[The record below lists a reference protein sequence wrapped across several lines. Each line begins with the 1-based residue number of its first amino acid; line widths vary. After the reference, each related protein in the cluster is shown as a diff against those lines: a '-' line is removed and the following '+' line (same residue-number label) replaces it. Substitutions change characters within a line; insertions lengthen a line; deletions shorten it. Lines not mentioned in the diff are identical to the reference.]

1 MKPVHGIL
9 CSLLIWLSHPAI
21 ATEVQLYTLDCGTI
35 DVSDMASFDREG
47 RFAGQSITLK
57 VPCYLIRH
65 PKGDLIWDTGYDDA
79 LASKP
84 EGQGTTFHATMDR
97 TLASQL
103 ADLGLSLAD
112 VEFLSLSHWHPD
124 HAGNANLF
132 GASTWI
138 ANRAEHEFMF
148 SDAMQQARPGYSAL
162 QDAKTILFDETY
174 DVFGDGSAV
183 IYSTPG
189 HTPGHSVLLL
199 TLENAGPL
207 LFSGD
212 LHIFEEGR
220 SAASI
225 PTFNSDVEQ
234 TIQSMRLFEKLAAD
248 HGARIVIEHDKNHFD
263 AMPRFPNYLD

>member
-1 MKPVHGIL
+1 MKFSLVVFG
-9 CSLLIWLSHPAI
+9 SLLTLLTSPV
-21 ATEVQLYTLDCGTI
+21 TSSEVRLYTLDCGTI
-35 DVSDMASFDREG
+35 NVSDMASFDREG
-47 RFAGQSITLK
+47 QFAGQSITLK

-97 TLASQL
+97 TLEGQL
-103 ADLGLSLAD
+103 ADLGLGLAD

-124 HAGNANLF
+124 HSGNANLF

-138 ANRAEHEFMF
+138 ANRAERDFMF
-148 SDAMQQARPGYSAL
+148 SDAMQQAQPGYSAL
-162 QDAKTILFDETY
+162 QDAKTILFDTTY
-174 DVFGDGSAV
+174 DVFGDGTVV
-183 IYSTPG
+183 IHSTPG
-189 HTPGHSVLLL
+189 HTPGHSVLML

-220 SAASI
+220 SAGAI

-234 TIQSMRLFEKLAAD
+234 TIQSMQLFEKLATD
-248 HGARIVIEHDKNHFD
+248 HGARIVIEHDKNHFE

>member
-1 MKPVHGIL
+1 MKLNFAVISG
-9 CSLLIWLSHPAI
+9 LLTLLASS
-21 ATEVQLYTLDCGTI
+21 ATAAEIRLYTLDCGTI

-97 TLASQL
+97 TLESQL
-103 ADLGLSLAD
+103 VDLGLGLAD
-112 VEFLSLSHWHPD
+112 VEFLALSHWHPD
-124 HAGNANLF
+124 HSGNANLF

-138 ANRAEHEFMF
+138 ANRAERDFMF
-148 SDAMQQARPGYSAL
+148 SDAMQQAQPGYSAL
-162 QDAKTILFDETY
+162 QDAKTILFDKTY
-174 DVFGDGSAV
+174 DVFGDGSVV
-183 IYSTPG
+183 IHSTPG

-199 TLENAGPL
+199 TLENAGSL

-220 SAASI
+220 RAASI

-234 TIQSMRLFEKLAAD
+234 TVQSMQLFEKLAAE
-248 HGARIVIEHDKNHFD
+248 HSAHIVIEHDKDHFE